1 MHVNRGINAADFQS
15 NVDGVPLFNYGKAAA
30 NKFEKLGIDPS
41 KDFRSLRKLFPTYSA
56 LKIALTKKNIFLNGH
71 VKNQIKSLY
80 DHQRSLNKDIQELG
94 TPALI
99 KQDDS
104 AESDT
109 IKVMTLNTAS
119 NHSIAPEFDQRPQ
132 QRSTNVEVAN
142 QVIESEQKLIN
153 GPRTSTVLP
162 QDMKIAS
169 RGQPVYDVNSL
180 VSESNR
186 FDDTLLPSNQ
196 IFPTVE
202 SDLSQNEI
210 ISEAIGLAEDQPTLI
225 DPRNGME
232 QPQRGSFDEDSRL
245 QPVQNGPRRNF
256 DPENNQTAIKEDIDK
271 QLWMEY
277 LPSLQ
282 EADYLTSKI
291 RSDRDEEVMN
301 KQWSHWNFK
310 GHQIDFQNPLEINHL
325 KQKAIMYYGV
335 DKTSPLPR
343 VFRGGSMNEGCKMYG
358 TEVQNPFEMADD
370 IIEESEALNETLM
383 NGELNSRRFVNK
395 EWVRRNVNSAKG
407 TLMKPH
413 YGVHSY
419 EPNRW
424 IPAYPP
430 PSIRRTAEGQFKRD
444 SGRTSNL
451 RNDLITSPLYVN
463 STNMPNLMKGY
474 FIPNNPSLSSL
485 GDVEKFLPKN
495 ITN

>member
-1 MHVNRGINAADFQS
+1 MHVNRGVNAADVQS
-15 NVDGVPLFNYGKAAA
+15 NIDGIPLFSYGKAAA
-30 NKFEKLGIDPS
+30 NKFEKLGIDPA
-41 KDFRSLRKLFPTYSA
+41 KDFRSLRKLYPNYSA
-56 LKIALTKKNIFLNGH
+56 LKIALTKRNLFLNGH
-71 VKNQIKSLY
+71 VKKQIKQLY
-80 DHQRSLNKDIQELG
+80 DNQKSLNKDVENIG
-94 TPALI
+94 TPAI
-99 KQDDS
+99 IEQNDS
-104 AESDT
+104 PESDA

-142 QVIESEQKLIN
+142 QVIEAEQKLIN

-169 RGQPVYDVNSL
+169 RGQPIYDIDSL
-180 VSESNR
+180 VNESNR

-196 IFPTVE
+196 IFPTAE
-202 SDLSQNEI
+202 ANLSANEI
-210 ISEAIGLAEDQPTLI
+210 ISEAINLAEDQPTLI

-232 QPQRGSFDEDSRL
+232 QPQRGSFDENSRL
-245 QPVQNGPRRNF
+245 QPVRGGMRRNF
-256 DPENNQTAIKEDIDK
+256 DPEEQPTAIKEDVDK

-277 LPSLQ
+277 LPSLR
-282 EADYLTSKI
+282 EADYYTSKI
-291 RSDRDEEVMN
+291 RNERDEEIMN
-301 KQWSHWNFK
+301 KQWKHWNFK
-310 GHQIDFQNPLEINHL
+310 GHQVDFQNPLEINHL

-343 VFRGGSMNEGCKMYG
+343 IFRGGSMNDGAKMYG
-358 TEVQNPFEMADD
+358 NEVTNPFETADD
-370 IIEESEALNETLM
+370 IISESETLNETLLK
-383 NGELNSRRFVNK
+383 GQLNSRAFVNK

-413 YGVHSY
+413 YGTHTY

-430 PSIRRTAEGQFKRD
+430 PGIRRTSEGQFRTD
-444 SGRTSNL
+444 SGRDSNL
-451 RNDLITSPLYVN
+451 RNDLIGAPLHVN

-474 FIPNNPSLSSL
+474 FIPGVASTSSL
-485 GDVEKFLPKN
+485 GDVTQFLPEQN
-495 ITN
+495 N